1 MKASALHMKAPSLAR
16 SVDVGLHD
24 HLERKVK
31 SAYGTGVRS
40 WVRFAQFLGVD
51 PWPPTPIEYC
61 GWLHK
66 LVQPNEEGKRQLQVN
81 SLDVYKAGVRNA
93 CILEGHGWP
102 LKDDEMVRRTTR
114 YLQKAFPVD
123 PKGRKVPVTVP
134 LLKKVLPF
142 LLGWPDMAR
151 MSPDD
156 RVFAA
161 ASIMAAA
168 VSAYLRGGE
177 FLASNGSTRPVL
189 KNKDIQVVR
198 TSERRILRIKV
209 PAPKARKF
217 LKYET
222 ALCFPLLD
230 DDEFCPYRLRY
241 EYLARVSPELR
252 KPDAPALCRGGKALT
267 RDYMVNRTHALMV
280 KAGIS
285 FVDKDG
291 VPMDMQASSWRAGAA
306 SSAVMAGI
314 PDRDIMAF
322 GRWSSKAW
330 ENYVMSLPVSLV
342 ESARSMWAMPAM
354 QDDPQS
360 SGLRV
365 VEFDVGGFIVN
376 CEAPELKALGVAGV

>member
-1 MKASALHMKAPSLAR
+1 MKASALHKKAPSLAR
-16 SVDVGLHD
+16 IVDVGLHD
-24 HLERKVK
+24 HLEKKVK
-31 SAYGTGVRS
+31 SSYGTGARS
-40 WVRFAQFLGVD
+40 WVRVARFLDVD

-66 LVQPNEEGKRQLQVN
+66 LVQPNEEGRRQLQVN
-81 SLDVYKAGVRNA
+81 SLDMYKAGVRNA
-93 CILEGHGWP
+93 CILEGCGWP
-102 LKDDEMVRRTTR
+102 LRDDEMVRRTTR

-142 LLGWPDMAR
+142 LPGWPDMAC
-151 MSPDD
+151 MSADD
-156 RVFAA
+156 RVFAT
-161 ASIMAAA
+161 ASIMA

-177 FLASNGSTRPVL
+177 FLTSKSSTRPVL
-189 KNKDIQVVR
+189 KNKDVEVVR
-198 TSERRILRIKV
+198 TSECHILRIKV

-222 ALCFPLLD
+222 ALCFPLVD
-230 DDEFCPYRLRY
+230 DDEFCPYRLRS

-267 RDYMVNRTHALMV
+267 RDYMVKRTHALMV
-280 KAGIS
+280 EAGIS

-291 VPMDMQASSWRAGAA
+291 VSMDMQASSWRAGAA

-354 QDDPQS
+354 RDDPQS